1 MPVTHHKIKVCNT
14 EMKIPPSPHGQD
26 KTAENEPLHNMDFQS
41 DRDFLDYA
49 AWVSQEL
56 RKHYEPEPDVVR
68 AIDMV
73 DEFRKHGI
81 PIPWEEPP
89 AGEQDYDPTEGL
101 DRFPWAVALDEDLKQ
116 F

>member
-1 MPVTHHKIKVCNT
+1 MLVAHHKIKVCNT
-14 EMKIPPSPHGQD
+14 EMKIPLNPKGQD
-26 KTAENEPLHNMDFQS
+26 KTEKNEPLHYTD
-41 DRDFLDYA
+41 LYDYDSYEG
-49 AWVSQEL
+49 VRRISQEL

-116 F
+116 L